1 MGRYIPWIGRLS
13 IQRKLTL
20 IIMLT
25 SSLALLMAA
34 GGFLAFEVLRARTA
48 ATQEISTVAGVIG
61 ANSTAALTFWDRG
74 SAKEILSAV
83 QADQRVTAACTYD
96 AQGKLFSAY
105 TRNEGDAPVFPLQP
119 RPPGAYHEGG
129 RLLLFRPIVLHG
141 ETIGTV
147 YVQADLG
154 GVRERLKRY
163 LRIVALLMVVSSLA
177 AWVLSSRLQR
187 IISRPLLELAG
198 MARQVSSEKNYSVRA
213 VKRSYDEV
221 GTLIDA
227 FNQMLGQIQ
236 ERDTQLARQRDYL
249 EEQVSERTA
258 DLVRLNSE
266 LLVAMDKAEEAA
278 RLKSEFL
285 ANMSHEI
292 RTPMN
297 GIIGMTELVLETE
310 LTAEQ
315 RDHLRMVKS
324 SAEALLTVINDIL
337 DFSKIEAGR
346 LELNPAEFDL
356 RRMVGEAMKA
366 LALRAHQKNLELIC
380 DLRPEVPDV
389 VVADPARLRQ
399 ILTNLVGNAVKFT
412 ERGEIVVRVAVEAR
426 GEYHVELRFSVS
438 DTGIGIA
445 PQHQQRIFEAF
456 MQADGSITRSHGGTG
471 LGLSISAQLARLM
484 GGQLWVESEAGRGS
498 TFHLTV
504 RAGLPQALPERP
516 APVDAESLVGLK
528 ALVVDDNSTMGRLL
542 EELLRGWRMRPKVVA
557 GGLEALA
564 ALRAAQATAAPFR
577 LVLIDAQMPDMD
589 GFALARRVRETLA
602 EAPPVIVMLSSSG
615 RQGDAVHWRQ
625 AGIAAC
631 LTKPVTRSELFEGLM
646 QALGLGGAAE
656 AQPAA
661 AEGTPVRDWRVLL
674 AEDNLINQRIMA
686 SMLGRW
692 GCAVTIAPDGQAA
705 LEALETQSFDVVLMD
720 VQMPRMGGF
729 EATRRIREKE
739 QRSGAH
745 VPIVALTAHA
755 MTGDR
760 ARCLEAGMDD
770 YLSKPLRS
778 GELLEKLDAL
788 LPAPAGRE
796 A

>member
-516 APVDAESLVGLK
+516 APVDAESRVGLK

>member
-770 YLSKPLRS
+770 YVSKPLRS

>member
-1 MGRYIPWIGRLS
+1 
-13 IQRKLTL
+13 
-20 IIMLT
+20 
-25 SSLALLMAA
+25 
-34 GGFLAFEVLRARTA
+34 
-48 ATQEISTVAGVIG
+48 
-61 ANSTAALTFWDRG
+61 
-74 SAKEILSAV
+74 
-83 QADQRVTAACTYD
+83 
-96 AQGKLFSAY
+96 
-105 TRNEGDAPVFPLQP
+105 
-119 RPPGAYHEGG
+119 
-129 RLLLFRPIVLHG
+129 
-141 ETIGTV
+141 
-147 YVQADLG
+147 
-154 GVRERLKRY
+154 
-163 LRIVALLMVVSSLA
+163 
-177 AWVLSSRLQR
+177 
-187 IISRPLLELAG
+187 
-198 MARQVSSEKNYSVRA
+198 
-213 VKRSYDEV
+213 
-221 GTLIDA
+221 
-227 FNQMLGQIQ
+227 
-236 ERDTQLARQRDYL
+236 
-249 EEQVSERTA
+249 
-258 DLVRLNSE
+258 
-266 LLVAMDKAEEAA
+266 
-278 RLKSEFL
+278 
-285 ANMSHEI
+285 
-292 RTPMN
+292 
-297 GIIGMTELVLETE
+297 
-310 LTAEQ
+310 
-315 RDHLRMVKS
+315 
-324 SAEALLTVINDIL
+324 
-337 DFSKIEAGR
+337 
-346 LELNPAEFDL
+346 
-356 RRMVGEAMKA
+356 
-366 LALRAHQKNLELIC
+366 
-380 DLRPEVPDV
+380 
-389 VVADPARLRQ
+389 
-399 ILTNLVGNAVKFT
+399 
-412 ERGEIVVRVAVEAR
+412 
-426 GEYHVELRFSVS
+426 
-438 DTGIGIA
+438 
-445 PQHQQRIFEAF
+445 
-456 MQADGSITRSHGGTG
+456 
-471 LGLSISAQLARLM
+471 
-484 GGQLWVESEAGRGS
+484 
-498 TFHLTV
+498 
-504 RAGLPQALPERP
+504 
-516 APVDAESLVGLK
+516 
-528 ALVVDDNSTMGRLL
+528 
-542 EELLRGWRMRPKVVA
+542 MRPKVVA